1 MSFLIP
7 ATKMSEVEGAL
18 ESIKD
23 EHPTATHH
31 CYAFRIN
38 PAEITEFSQDD
49 GEPSGTAGAP
59 ILNALKSHSLI
70 NVICVVV
77 RYYGGTKLGKSG
89 LIEAYGEAAEH
100 AIEKSTLKKLVPTR
114 QFSISYPY
122 SEQSEINTLKH
133 RFTLFEI
140 DATYTDTVSWVVE
153 CPISESKKFKGT
165 LQSIEHLLLSVEVG
179 GTSYQ
184 IIRSL

>member
-1 MSFLIP
+1 
-7 ATKMSEVEGAL
+7 MSEVESAL
-18 ESIKD
+18 QSIKD

-89 LIEAYGEAAEH
+89 LIEAYGEAAEL
-100 AIEKSTLKKLVPTR
+100 AIEKSTLKKLIPTR

-153 CPISESKKFKGT
+153 CPISEVKIFKGT
-165 LQSIEHLLLSVEVG
+165 LKSIEHLLLSVEIG
-179 GTSYQ
+179 ETSYQ